1 MRYRS
6 DGRFLRP
13 MARIDG
19 TAADLNEEKYSGFER
34 RLASVPVR
42 SNSAKRPNGQ
52 NETKEGSLI
61 EFCADIGMDF
71 GLAPSKWPKRTEWMN
86 LDKFS
91 VVYGENIKLRSH
103 SITGKS
109 FCFCV
114 KIQTIMAS
122 YSELLCFMRDLRRS
136 ILDITDCD

>member
-1 MRYRS
+1 
-6 DGRFLRP
+6 

-34 RLASVPVR
+34 GLASVPVR
-42 SNSAKRPNGQ
+42 SNSAKRPNSQ
-52 NETKEGSLI
+52 NETKGGSLI
-61 EFCADIGMDF
+61 EFCEEIGMDF

-91 VVYGENIKLRSH
+91 VVYDVHIKLPSH
-103 SITGKS
+103 SITGKT

-114 KIQTIMAS
+114 KIQPIMEN
-122 YSELLCFMRDLRRS
+122 YSELLCFMGDLRRS
-136 ILDITDCD
+136 ILDIAACD